1 MATDEATRTREPV
14 EGSGL
19 VVLDVPARALAAL
32 TVGAGADSAK
42 DIPDE
47 LSRHG
52 VQTFASDTTP
62 VPLVQGCVAWLV
74 CKVIPESHNF
84 AAVPLA
90 AAWWL
95 TAICLGRKEGKP
107 GLRKPL
113 LPPRSIPDQAASG

>member
-1 MATDEATRTREPV
+1 VATDEATRTRELV

-19 VVLDVPARALAAL
+19 VVLDVAARALAAL

-42 DIPDE
+42 DIPDA

-52 VQTFASDTTP
+52 VQTFAVDTTP

-95 TAICLGRKEGKP
+95 TAICLGRKGGKP

-113 LPPRSIPDQAASG
+113 LPPRGLPDQAASG